1 MYKEDKLVDDYLNI
15 QQQADENRRRRA
27 NATRIKK
34 DTHRKAIPKAI
45 LSAVTAAVIAVG
57 GAYAAGVP
65 DYIDGQN
72 QIVDEFYEAT
82 SSYGVT
88 PTNDGYYINRGG
100 EYSNTQQKFNQMV
113 DEMILLAKKAG
124 MTDEEVYIGLEKKV
138 SETAAKD
145 AYGYSMDLSTKWDVC
160 TGKSNT
166 KTR

>member
-1 MYKEDKLVDDYLNI
+1 MYKEDKLVDDYLNT

-34 DTHRKAIPKAI
+34 NTHRKAITKAI
-45 LSAVTAAVIAVG
+45 LSAVTAAVIALGGVYAVG
-57 GAYAAGVP
+57 LPA
-65 DYIDGQN
+65 YIDGQS
-72 QIVDEFYEAT
+72 QIADEFYEAT

-100 EYSNTQQKFNQMV
+100 EYSRTPQEFNQMV
-113 DEMILLAKKAG
+113 DEMILLAEKAG
-124 MTDEEVYIGLEKKV
+124 MTDEEVYIGLESRV